1 MKKYNYDEK
10 DKLKEVE
17 NKIVECHKKINQ
29 LNEYDE
35 QLYNDANFY
44 LTCYEYLKE
53 NINMEQKEYNGEI
66 PTIKIK
72 K

>member
-35 QLYNDANFY
+35 QLYKDANFY